1 MNSSVLPQR
10 SDFVKSVRKQYGNPI
25 HILFD
30 LSKQSICMVPIQIDF
45 TKSHSF
51 CIPNKLTQMSFT
63 KVDKLHKLNK
73 QCAQGKVYYEIK
85 NNSTNKK
92 VDGVLVWNLWEN

>member
-1 MNSSVLPQR
+1 
-10 SDFVKSVRKQYGNPI
+10 
-25 HILFD
+25 
-30 LSKQSICMVPIQIDF
+30 
-45 TKSHSF
+45 
-51 CIPNKLTQMSFT
+51 MSFT

-92 VDGVLVWNLWEN
+92 VDGVLVWNL